1 MKNFSTNQMSKAMY
15 YITHTQF
22 RKESWKVISKS
33 GLEWA
38 SVPHSDNGTFLKNNV
53 NKAYDRLNLFHKC
66 VGANF
71 LNTILI

>member
-1 MKNFSTNQMSKAMY
+1 MSNTMHY
-15 YITHTQF
+15 LSHTLY
-22 RKESWKVISKS
+22 RKVSWKLISKS

-38 SVPHSDNGTFLKNNV
+38 SVPHSDNGIFLKNNV

-66 VGANF
+66 APVNF